1 MKTHAS
7 YQFRL
12 EPRIW
17 NWIFCFGLGG
27 CQDYWN
33 LLRMPS
39 GCLICF
45 LKLRVF
51 GPRQKGDDK
60 YGHLMTSFL
69 AQRACCAA
77 VLYQARLVPELLE
90 PTDKT
95 TMGEPVVLS
104 IRLATTGE
112 LLGQWTSAEV
122 GDLRV
127 WELKRLL
134 CQVTDSAE
142 YFSWQLHDYKCLIKD
157 NFFVSDL
164 GNMEQGLSLFAT
176 RRQLRLP
183 TLDEQADFQ
192 YYVSI
197 RHRRKLWKLISKGIQ
212 VTATT
217 RGAEKVCVLVRAIEA
232 NYVEPSGDYSFPDT
246 VQTLLWA
253 QCDPNQAGTDLRL
266 PLNQAIRS
274 GDDHAVE
281 LLLRSQANPM
291 RVDIGND
298 APLLVAA
305 RVGAPNYVRLLLQFR
320 ARPPGPEGSY
330 GSLPMDIEGAAEAA
344 EEDQSRASAYA
355 LLAYVAAAFGHGPP
369 VRPTPID

>member
-1 MKTHAS
+1 M
-7 YQFRL
+7 
-12 EPRIW
+12 
-17 NWIFCFGLGG
+17 
-27 CQDYWN
+27 
-33 LLRMPS
+33 
-39 GCLICF
+39 
-45 LKLRVF
+45 
-51 GPRQKGDDK
+51 
-60 YGHLMTSFL
+60 
-69 AQRACCAA
+69 
-77 VLYQARLVPELLE
+77 
-90 PTDKT
+90 
-95 TMGEPVVLS
+95 
-104 IRLATTGE
+104 
-112 LLGQWTSAEV
+112 
-122 GDLRV
+122 
-127 WELKRLL
+127 
-134 CQVTDSAE
+134 
-142 YFSWQLHDYKCLIKD
+142 
-157 NFFVSDL
+157 
-164 GNMEQGLSLFAT
+164 
-176 RRQLRLP
+176 
-183 TLDEQADFQ
+183 
-192 YYVSI
+192 
-197 RHRRKLWKLISKGIQ
+197 
-212 VTATT
+212 
-217 RGAEKVCVLVRAIEA
+217 CVLVRAIEA

>member
-39 GCLICF
+39 SCLICF

-60 YGHLMTSFL
+60 YDHLMTSFL

-112 LLGQWTSAEV
+112 LLGQWASSKVRE
-122 GDLRV
+122 LRV

-134 CQVTDSAE
+134 CQVTASAD
-142 YFSWQLHDYKCLIKD
+142 YFAWQLHDDKCLLRD
-157 NFFVSDL
+157 DSFVSNF
-164 GNMEQGLSLFAT
+164 GNMEQELSFFAT
-176 RRQLRLP
+176 KRQLRLP
-183 TLDEQADFQ
+183 TLDEQADLH

-197 RHRRKLWKLISKGIQ
+197 CHRRKLWKLISKGIQ
-212 VTATT
+212 VTANTGGNE
-217 RGAEKVCVLVRAIEA
+217 RVCFLVRAIEA
-232 NYVEPSGDYSFPDT
+232 NYLEPSEDYSFPNT

-253 QCDPNQAGTDLRL
+253 QCDPNQSGADQRL

-291 RVDIGND
+291 MADIGND
-298 APLLVAA
+298 VPLLVAA
-305 RVGAPNYVRLLLQFR
+305 RVGAPSYVRLLLQFR
-320 ARPPGPEGSY
+320 ARPAGSEGSS
-330 GSLPMDIEGAAEAA
+330 GSLITDYDIATAAAD
-344 EEDQSRASAYA
+344 EDPSRASVSV
-355 LLAYVAAAFGHGPP
+355 LLAHVAAAAVHGPP
-369 VRPTPID
+369 EGHTPTE